1 MTAAASTEKKAEP
14 VKEEAK
20 PAPKPAAAAEPAAP
34 KPAASKPKPAS
45 KATKKEAE
53 KAVEK
58 AAEKSNA
65 VSNDLQNVDDEIV
78 QDMYGKEHLNIVFM
92 GHVGMCVC
100 QNGYSMETNMM
111 IFQMLVNRPWVVTS
125 CS

>member
-1 MTAAASTEKKAEP
+1 MTAPAAEKKPEP

-20 PAPKPAAAAEPAAP
+20 HEPAAESAP
-34 KPAASKPKPAS
+34 KPAASKPKAAP
-45 KATKKEAE
+45 KTNKKEAE

-65 VSNDLQNVDDEIV
+65 VNNDLQNVDDEIV

-92 GHVGMCVC
+92 GHVGMCQTWMC
-100 QNGYSMETNMM
+100 LSKKKTLNWHDEW
-111 IFQMLVNRPWVVTS
+111 F
-125 CS
+125 